1 MKKNKNLI
9 ALLICFCISIIT
21 YNIDNLSYYVEGF
34 SSNFYKSYDLDLYL
48 YEISQDSVYTVVG
61 DNASERMLKEK
72 KESTNILKKEKLANI
87 FVEDNDSKQ
96 TYSNHGNKDF
106 EEYMKKVKDYPYI
119 LEINFK
125 SKSMYLL
132 QDNKRVAYKTTQL
145 GNLALNK
152 KENVT
157 TYIAIPDKEV
167 ISEKQESSNDKLY
180 IKYKQYVGYRNET
193 ILFVGSKVLAGLV
206 LIYMG
211 VLQVLKNKKNIR
223 NTFSACNILSM
234 IGIVALFIITSQEN
248 RASILYIPINT
259 ILTFIICFYSM
270 DLIKYIINNNT
281 ELKKNKQI
289 IKCIATFAIIIGI
302 QILLSIAY
310 VFAYTSYAYNI
321 SLNTIILGVAIS
333 VIINIGLFYYI
344 LKWIKEAQNVQI
356 GIHEIRKGNLNCK
369 VDTPKIEFFKDM
381 VEDVN
386 EIGDSINIAVEDR
399 LKSERLKTE
408 LITNVSHD
416 LKTPLTAIIN
426 YISLMKKEDIKPE
439 HVKDYVKVLD
449 ARSNRLKVLI
459 DDLFEASKISSNN
472 IELKLEK
479 TDINQLLTQS
489 IVEMDNLI
497 ESANLDF
504 VVNTPNEEIYVMLDG
519 DKTWR
524 VFENLISNIVKY
536 SLEATRVY
544 IDIIKTD
551 NKVNITMKNIS
562 NHPLNFDAN
571 EIIEKCKRGDISRNT
586 EGSGLGLSIAKG
598 FVEAQGGTL
607 NIEIIGDMF
616 IINIE
621 FDTID
626 SNIEI

>member
-1 MKKNKNLI
+1 MKKNKNII

-21 YNIDNLSYYVEGF
+21 YNIDDLKYYIDNF
-34 SSNFYKSYDLDLYL
+34 SSNFYKSYELDFYL
-48 YEISQDSVYTVVG
+48 YEAAKNSVYTVVG
-61 DNASERMLKEK
+61 DNASEKILKHK
-72 KESTNILKKEKLANI
+72 KESTKILNEDKLANI
-87 FVEDNDSKQ
+87 FVINNDSKQ
-96 TYSNHGNKDF
+96 IYSNQGNKDL
-106 EEYMKKVKDYPYI
+106 EEYMKKVQDYPYI
-119 LEINFK
+119 LEMNFK
-125 SKSMYLL
+125 NDSMYLL
-132 QDNKRVAYKTTQL
+132 QDNKKIQYETKSF
-145 GNLALNK
+145 GNIALTK

-157 TYIAIPDKEV
+157 TYIAIPDKDV
-167 ISEKQESSNDKLY
+167 ISKRQENSNDKLY
-180 IKYKQYVGYRNET
+180 IRYKQYVGYKKEAILFIGST
-193 ILFVGSKVLAGLV
+193 ILAGIV
-206 LIYMG
+206 LIAMGIMYMI
-211 VLQVLKNKKNIR
+211 KSKKNIK
-223 NTFSACNILSM
+223 NNISIYNSLSI
-234 IGIVALFIITSQEN
+234 IGVVIISIVSPYNHDPNIFY
-248 RASILYIPINT
+248 ILINT
-259 ILTFIICFYSM
+259 IATFFICFYSM
-270 DLIKYIINNNT
+270 DLIKYIINNNL
-281 ELKKNKQI
+281 ELKENKLVVKYAVI
-289 IKCIATFAIIIGI
+289 FISIIGI
-302 QILLSIAY
+302 QIILS
-310 VFAYTSYAYNI
+310 FAGMLMNDNFRYMSSSMLVMRLAI
-321 SLNTIILGVAIS
+321 PILMNV
-333 VIINIGLFYYI
+333 VLFYFI
-344 LKWIKEAQNVQI
+344 LRKINKMQHIQK
-356 GIHEIRKGNLNCK
+356 GIHEIRKGNLNYK
-369 VDTPKIEFFKDM
+369 VDIPNDEFFKDM

-386 EIGDSINIAVEDR
+386 EIGESINNAVEDR

-616 IINIE
+616 IINID